1 VRRSNIRHC
10 LAVILAMLMTSTV
23 YAYGVGLSTF
33 PLAAQKR
40 MVSAEATGIVS
51 NGAGAGVQARYT
63 QNLNVGTTLDIGM
76 GLSSGDRSSR
86 VFAGMDYELFPDYE
100 KQPRASIKASIA
112 NAREFGQTY
121 NIFSIAPTFSKGFSF
136 WGREGYPY
144 IAIPYGVSLNGDRKT
159 YATKLD
165 LAIGANAPMAFIE
178 GYEKLIGNV
187 EITAGLQNSF
197 TAIFMGVSY
206 PIN

>member
-1 VRRSNIRHC
+1 MRLANIRHC
-10 LAVILAMLMTSTV
+10 LAVILAMLMTNTV
-23 YAYGVGLSTF
+23 YAYGIGISSF

-40 MVSAEATGIVS
+40 MVSAEATGIMS
-51 NGAGAGVQARYT
+51 HGAGAGIQARYT
-63 QNLNVGTTLDIGM
+63 QNLNVGTTLDLGM

-100 KQPRASIKASIA
+100 KQPRASIKATIA

-121 NIFSIAPTFSKGFSF
+121 NIFSVAPVFSKGFSF
-136 WGREGYPY
+136 WGKEGHPY
-144 IAIPYGVSLNGDRKT
+144 IAFPYGVSLNGDRKT
-159 YATKLD
+159 YATKFD
-165 LAIGANAPMAFIE
+165 VAVGASAPLTFVE

-187 EITAGLQNSF
+187 EVTAGIKNSF